1 MNHLSRSAL
10 AAILLVASLNV
21 AAQGESD
28 SSANAQAKQ
37 DHETLQEACRA
48 LKNPQQQA
56 GCLDALVRLEE
67 MVALLP
73 PRSPA
78 ELAAAKKTYLK
89 KKYAAALGAFAALKT
104 ATARQV
110 SFEKYGPLI
119 DVASDEVAML
129 RSRAASETERQVIQ
143 SLDKALA
150 EYRQAEKNWE
160 AAEKFGMPASA
171 FVVPKW
177 RQAREAVKEAE
188 SLLLGVLPRASR

>member
-1 MNHLSRSAL
+1 MNHLSRQAL
-10 AAILLVASLNV
+10 AAILLVASLSV
-21 AAQGESD
+21 AAQGEGD
-28 SSANAQAKQ
+28 STANPQAKQ
-37 DHETLQEACRA
+37 DRETLQEACRA

-67 MVALLP
+67 MIALVP
-73 PRSPA
+73 PSSPA

-89 KKYAAALGAFAALKT
+89 KKYAAALRAFATLKT

-119 DVASDEVAML
+119 DVASDEVALL
-129 RSRAASETERQVIQ
+129 RPRAASDTERQVIQ
-143 SLDKALA
+143 LFDQAIA

-160 AAEKFGMPASA
+160 AAGKFGLPASA

-177 RQAREAVKEAE
+177 RQARDAIKQAE
-188 SLLLGVLPRASR
+188 SLLFDLSPRASR

>member
-1 MNHLSRSAL
+1 MNHLCKQAL
-10 AAILLVASLNV
+10 AAILLVTSLSV
-21 AAQGESD
+21 VAQGEGD
-28 SSANAQAKQ
+28 GTANPQAKQ

-56 GCLDALVRLEE
+56 SCLDALVRMEE
-67 MVALLP
+67 MIALVP

-89 KKYAAALGAFAALKT
+89 KKYAAGLRAFAALKT

-110 SFEKYGPLI
+110 SLEKYGPLI
-119 DVASDEVAML
+119 DVASDEVALL
-129 RSRAASETERQVIQ
+129 RPRAASDAERQVIQ
-143 SLDKALA
+143 LLDQAVA

-160 AAEKFGMPASA
+160 AADKFGLPASA

-177 RQAREAVKEAE
+177 RLARDAVKQAE
-188 SLLLGVLPRASR
+188 NMLSGVSPRASR